1 MFSEVEC
8 NHTNQTNF
16 KFIQAVNLRDL
27 ENGFREIILE
37 IILRKD
43 MVGVEIKV
51 MDCISEYR
59 GKE

>member
-16 KFIQAVNLRDL
+16 KFLQSAKLIDL

-37 IILRKD
+37 MILSKD

-51 MDCISEYR
+51 MDCVSEYR
-59 GKE
+59 GK

>member
-16 KFIQAVNLRDL
+16 KFLQSPKLIDL
-27 ENGFREIILE
+27 ENGFCEIIFE
-37 IILRKD
+37 MILSKD

-51 MDCISEYR
+51 MDCVSEYR
-59 GKE
+59 GK

>member
-1 MFSEVEC
+1 MLPEVEC

-16 KFIQAVNLRDL
+16 KFIQSAKLIDL

-37 IILRKD
+37 MILSKD

-51 MDCISEYR
+51 MDCVSEYR